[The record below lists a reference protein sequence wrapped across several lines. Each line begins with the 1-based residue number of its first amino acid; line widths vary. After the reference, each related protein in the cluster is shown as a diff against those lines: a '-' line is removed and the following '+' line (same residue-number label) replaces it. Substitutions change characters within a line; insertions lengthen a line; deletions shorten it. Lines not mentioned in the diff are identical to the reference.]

1 MDNIRGISIM
11 IAAMGFFAIEDMFIK
26 QAARSMSTGQ
36 ILATLTLVAVPIFEI
51 MARYQGKT
59 MFDSTIFHK
68 GVLTRNFFEMLGTLG
83 FVTAI
88 TQTPLISA
96 TAIFQAT
103 PLVVTLGAALFL
115 GEKVRWRRWVAISL
129 GFCGVMIIIRPGL
142 EGFDPKSLWAVMAVI
157 GLSGRDLATRRLPVG
172 ITNAQLAAWGFL
184 VVGLLGALMASVQG
198 AWIMPTNQTMVWLVG
213 ASFCAIFGYW
223 GITAAMRLG
232 EISAI
237 APFRYVRLVFAL
249 IIGIGVFSE
258 RPDAATYSGAALII
272 SSGIYSFWRERQVK
286 AKALA
291 KLTK

>member
-1 MDNIRGISIM
+1 
-11 IAAMGFFAIEDMFIK
+11 
-26 QAARSMSTGQ
+26 
-36 ILATLTLVAVPIFEI
+36 
-51 MARYQGKT
+51 
-59 MFDSTIFHK
+59 
-68 GVLTRNFFEMLGTLG
+68 
-83 FVTAI
+83 
-88 TQTPLISA
+88 
-96 TAIFQAT
+96 
-103 PLVVTLGAALFL
+103 
-115 GEKVRWRRWVAISL
+115 
-129 GFCGVMIIIRPGL
+129 
-142 EGFDPKSLWAVMAVI
+142 
-157 GLSGRDLATRRLPVG
+157 
-172 ITNAQLAAWGFL
+172 
-184 VVGLLGALMASVQG
+184 
-198 AWIMPTNQTMVWLVG
+198 VG